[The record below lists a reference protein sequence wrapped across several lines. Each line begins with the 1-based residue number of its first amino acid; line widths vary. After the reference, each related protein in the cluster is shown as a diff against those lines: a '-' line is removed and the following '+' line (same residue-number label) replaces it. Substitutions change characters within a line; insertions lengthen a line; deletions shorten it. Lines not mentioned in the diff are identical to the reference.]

1 MDSPTLT
8 PLSSRTNTTTKPSR
22 PEKPSSSH
30 PPRSSAST
38 STATP
43 IWPSIFAAERTS
55 FQNDLRTII
64 ELLRSRDN
72 HGLHIKFAHQI
83 SKRTTY
89 PGDMNYLI
97 NAVKGSS
104 APAEHIA
111 RRHLLA
117 NIKSMTSLFLEHR
130 RERQSPCFV
139 PRLTRILEYCRNL
152 ERRLRENVEMGM
164 GGSRT
169 AREVANALELVIL
182 QVGTVTL
189 DGDLEADRQAWLAWK
204 RAGRKTG
211 EFRSMVQV
219 QVQTQKEKEKQQLSR
234 ELHGQQQQQ
243 QEEEEEQEEK
253 QVMDGADF
261 YSSLYVSS
269 RDEESLID
277 GPFDEIVGRRA
288 TCLGNSVPCTIDGWN
303 DV

>member
-1 MDSPTLT
+1 
-8 PLSSRTNTTTKPSR
+8 
-22 PEKPSSSH
+22 
-30 PPRSSAST
+30 
-38 STATP
+38 
-43 IWPSIFAAERTS
+43 
-55 FQNDLRTII
+55 
-64 ELLRSRDN
+64 
-72 HGLHIKFAHQI
+72 
-83 SKRTTY
+83 
-89 PGDMNYLI
+89 MNYLI

-234 ELHGQQQQQ
+234 EVKELMMGWESLQLEGGRGEKLACSCRTCAATRAAAAAAGGGGGTGGEAGNGKQWVSQGARRSVFWVEHSGQ
-243 QEEEEEQEEK
+243 
-253 QVMDGADF
+253 DGADF